1 MRAQRAIWG
10 YAPRT
15 VSLTTR
21 LLDNAAAALDRAVVL
36 AIQRRGRRSQARAEV
51 LSHDERLVRLAEI
64 RAAYG
69 EPTLLETP
77 DTYFVRPPKVSPVL
91 RPVRS
96 LSGGGTVLDATW
108 PSTSVPYLEGVRDA
122 YLGYEANRT
131 AHARLY
137 LAKEARPAVI
147 LIHGYMAGAW
157 AIEERAWP
165 IEWMHRT
172 GLDVAL
178 MVLPFHALRGPAG
191 GGTPPFPGA
200 DPRFTNEGFRQAI
213 ADLRVLIDVLRER
226 GATSVGVMGMS
237 LGGYTTALLATLND
251 DLSFAVPIIPLASIA
266 DFARDQGRLGT
277 GDRTALQHE
286 ALEAANAIVSPL
298 SRPSVVPAERM
309 LIVGAAADRITPIA
323 HAERLARHFGAPL
336 LRVTGGHL
344 MQIWRR
350 EAFRE
355 VRKLWSRLDI
365 V

>member
-1 MRAQRAIWG
+1 M
-10 YAPRT
+10 
-15 VSLTTR
+15 LR
-21 LLDNAAAALDRAVVL
+21 L
-36 AIQRRGRRSQARAEV
+36 G
-51 LSHDERLVRLAEI
+51 EI
-64 RAAYG
+64 REDYGAAG
-69 EPTLLETP
+69 LLEAP
-77 DTYFVRPPKVSPVL
+77 DTYFVRPPKVSPAL

-96 LSGGGTVLDATW
+96 LSGGGRVFDASW

-122 YLGYEANRT
+122 YLGHVANRT

-137 LAKEARPAVI
+137 LGTTPRPAVV

-165 IEWMHRT
+165 IEWMHRI

-191 GGTPPFPGA
+191 GGTPPFPGS

-213 ADLRVLIDVLRER
+213 ADLRVLIDVLEER
-226 GATSVGVMGMS
+226 GAPSVGVMGMS
-237 LGGYTTALLATLND
+237 LGGYTTSLLATLNE

-277 GDRTALQHE
+277 GAQAVLQHA
-286 ALEAANAIVSPL
+286 ALEASNAVVSPL
-298 SRPSVVPAERM
+298 ARPGKVPAERM
-309 LIVGAAADRITPIA
+309 LIVGAEADRITPIA
-323 HAERLARHFGAPL
+323 HAERLARHFHAPL

-344 MQIWRR
+344 MQVWRR

-355 VRKLWSRLDI
+355 VRKLWRRLD
-365 V
+365 VV

>member
-1 MRAQRAIWG
+1 
-10 YAPRT
+10 
-15 VSLTTR
+15 VSLSTL

-36 AIQRRGRRSQARAEV
+36 AIQRRSRRVQARAEV
-51 LSHDERLVRLAEI
+51 LSHDERMVRLAEI
-64 RAAYG
+64 REAYG
-69 EPTLLETP
+69 APALLETP
-77 DTYFVRPPKVSPVL
+77 DTYFVRPPQVSPTL

-96 LSGGGTVLDATW
+96 LSSGGRVLDASW

-137 LAKEARPAVI
+137 LASEARPAVV

-165 IEWMHRT
+165 IEWMHRI

-178 MVLPFHALRGPAG
+178 MVLPFHALRGRAG
-191 GGTPPFPGA
+191 GGSPPFPGA

-213 ADLRVLIDVLRER
+213 ADLRVLVDVLRER
-226 GATSVGVMGMS
+226 GAPSVGVMGMS
-237 LGGYTTALLATLND
+237 LGGYTTSLLATLNEG
-251 DLSFAVPIIPLASIA
+251 LSFAVPIIPLASIA

-277 GDRTALQHE
+277 GPKAELQHR
-286 ALEAANAIVSPL
+286 ALEAANEVVSPL
-298 SRPSVVPAERM
+298 ARPSQVPAERM
-309 LIVGAAADRITPIA
+309 LIVGAEADRITPIA
-323 HAERLARHFGAPL
+323 HAERLAKHFGAPL

-344 MQIWRR
+344 MQVWRR

-355 VRKLWSRLDI
+355 IRKLWRRLD
-365 V
+365 VV